1 LHPSFLTHCCVTL
14 AWLLP
19 QLLAYVQSDAGAGL
33 QTSVI
38 AALQRFAG
46 GRFDRLTHT
55 GAISTL
61 MESLAPESAE
71 DYVGSLFSSFLS
83 GLPVGQTDDTPAA
96 AAGDDDEE
104 ALEAQ
109 RCLTGRRVWAIE
121 QLCGASHVLLQSGVA
136 SMHLWTGLN
145 VPSLPHRAQACAA
158 LLARLRLCIF
168 E

>member
-1 LHPSFLTHCCVTL
+1 MRGTGVAF
-14 AWLLP
+14 LP
-19 QLLAYVQSDAGAGL
+19 QLLAYVQSDAGAAL

-71 DYVGSLFSSFLS
+71 DYVGSLFTSFLT
-83 GLPVGQTDDTPAA
+83 GLPVGQTDDTVAPAA
-96 AAGDDDEE
+96 AAADDGEE

-121 QLCGASHVLLQSGVA
+121 QLCGASRARLAVASGVA
-136 SMHLWTGLN
+136 CAHVAGGTHLAVCCAHAT
-145 VPSLPHRAQACAA
+145 QACAA
-158 LLARLRLCIF
+158 LLARPPPSTSA
-168 E
+168 